1 MACDGQAVVDMGGV
15 RSVAT
20 EAYRESGGTHAGRVV
35 AVCVLAAVGL
45 CLQSTSGRSGRIEVT
60 GKMGGTLAGLLKP
73 RACTPPK
80 GCPAGHREVA
90 AIVREMQSIRERTA
104 RAASRVAAKHA
115 SHRRSRQLQL
125 EDELVRRQ
133 NKQIASLEAR
143 LVHAEQVSNRADG
156 DAATQRQV
164 AGGQTVHVPKP
175 VAVKPTSSG
184 VRPWGEWDVARNS
197 QGDAVKVD
205 PHGAKRAPSRNV
217 ILDRR

>member
-1 MACDGQAVVDMGGV
+1 MSDLRAGVDMGGV
-15 RSVAT
+15 RRGAK
-20 EAYRESGGTHAGRVV
+20 EASKESGGTHAGRVV
-35 AVCVLAAVGL
+35 AVCVLAAVCL
-45 CLQSTSGRSGRIEVT
+45 CLQSTSGLSGRIEVM

-80 GCPAGHREVA
+80 GCPAGHRKVA

-143 LVHAEQVSNRADG
+143 LVHAEQASNRADG

-164 AGGQTVHVPKP
+164 AGGQTVHAPKP
-175 VAVKPTSSG
+175 VAVKSTSSG

-197 QGDAVKVD
+197 QGDPVKVD